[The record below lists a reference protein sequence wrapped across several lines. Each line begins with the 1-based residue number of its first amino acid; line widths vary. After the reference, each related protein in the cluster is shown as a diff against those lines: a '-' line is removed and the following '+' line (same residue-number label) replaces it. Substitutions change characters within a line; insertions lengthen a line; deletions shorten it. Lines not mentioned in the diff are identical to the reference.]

1 MVKLFGDSPIVIH
14 CRTFGKGCL
23 YKQKTHQSTF
33 VQFFDRNIKAN
44 CFFKMAIKETLDVD
58 VLVQISTYF
67 LHLNVNVQIG
77 RSQLNAKESLFIE
90 VFKGL
95 NLEALL

>member
-1 MVKLFGDSPIVIH
+1 
-14 CRTFGKGCL
+14 
-23 YKQKTHQSTF
+23 
-33 VQFFDRNIKAN
+33 
-44 CFFKMAIKETLDVD
+44 MAIKETLDVD

-77 RSQLNAKESLFIE
+77 RSQLNAKESLLIE

-95 NLEALL
+95 NLEALLY